1 MGAGKALAVIGGLLV
16 IVATFLLSLFASGG
30 QFASGINLVM
40 NIMTLF
46 TGAAEIMDWVFV
58 VIFIIF
64 LLSGIFILIGVKSR
78 ALAIIGA
85 IVPLVLSIFII
96 LGPLGILA
104 DFYSYFDV
112 MLGDQLV
119 AGIIPYDLG
128 LWPSDAALGTVSVG
142 TYILLV
148 GGLLGLISGFMSRD

>member
-16 IVATFLLSLFASGG
+16 IVATFLLTLYASGG

-46 TGAAEIMDWVFV
+46 SATDIWGWVFV
-58 VIFIIF
+58 VVFIIF
-64 LLSGIFILIGVKSR
+64 LLSGILILIGVKSR

-85 IVPLVLSIFII
+85 LVPLVLSIFII
-96 LGPLGILA
+96 LGPLGILS
-104 DFYSYFDV
+104 DMYSYFGP

-119 AGIIPYDLG
+119 PDIIPFDLQ
-128 LWPSDAALGTVSVG
+128 LWPSDVALGTVSLG

-148 GGLLGLISGFMSRD
+148 GGLFGLISGFMSRD

>member
-16 IVATFLLSLFASGG
+16 IVATFLLTLYASGG

-46 TGAAEIMDWVFV
+46 SATDIWGWVFV
-58 VIFIIF
+58 VVFIIF
-64 LLSGIFILIGVKSR
+64 LLSGILILIGVKSR

-85 IVPLVLSIFII
+85 LVPLVLSIFII